1 VALFCSGRW
10 SLGCNSVAAPGFV
23 KNSRPGTA
31 AQNNLI
37 EHRDE
42 NGVELIMR
50 RARAVLISMIP
61 ALALIA
67 SLHYFSS
74 SFQGGTCGYSGS
86 GNVLSPC
93 GHGKHENHSATN
105 SSDQALRRSSRRSN
119 VQPGADGFA
128 PPAAAAQGHSAI
140 PRFTVEFSNSSQVGL
155 ELVQSWQFYWRTAL
169 EARAPSLIS

>member
-1 VALFCSGRW
+1 
-10 SLGCNSVAAPGFV
+10 
-23 KNSRPGTA
+23 
-31 AQNNLI
+31 LI

-61 ALALIA
+61 ALALLA
-67 SLHYFSS
+67 SLNCFGAPLP
-74 SFQGGTCGYSGS
+74 GGTCYS
-86 GNVLSPC
+86 GNVLSPG
-93 GHGKHENHSATN
+93 GHGKHENHPATN

-128 PPAAAAQGHSAI
+128 PPAAVAQGQSAI
-140 PRFTVEFSNSSQVGL
+140 PRFTVVFSNPSQAGL
-155 ELVQSWQFYWRTAL
+155 ELVQNWQFYWRTAL